1 MRKHRLKNQPVVEHT
16 LSRILSMMLPAIM
29 LFTTNYPYVHAA
41 EEITE
46 ITDTVDAT
54 GVEETSG
61 EEDSAETIELRVR
74 DANSG
79 SEADTTML
87 AESKT
92 ANTTED
98 NDAEHL
104 FDELSE
110 GNDDSDKENAEE
122 NSEEPA
128 EEALEADPIEEADV
142 AGTEEEQVIEP
153 DDTVTEDGTEEDI
166 SKDVPQED
174 EAEVSIDDAETEEAE
189 KKEQSEENVEESVER
204 ELAEET
210 ENHKITVVGTFPEN
224 AQLVVKEITYL
235 EEIEES
241 VSNLNDMD
249 AGFTIYDAYDIEILV
264 DGITWQPVEH
274 ESTVDIEITGIEIP
288 DEAEEI
294 KVQRVEDDN
303 ESVTDLSYEITEDTL
318 TFTTEHFTVFTIGGT
333 SYDSDAAAMTYDLS
347 AAEDGSIMAYYYEDE
362 AKLVISGSG
371 DMKDFNDSYSG
382 PKSPIATNL
391 KNETYD
397 VVFSDDITKIGAYL
411 FKDCEKAT
419 ITSLPQNLR
428 EIGKY
433 AFYNCDALSITE
445 LPENLEVIGDYAFFV
460 CSGTA
465 ISKLPDNI
473 TQIGKAAFSYS
484 TMEITEL
491 PAGMTVI
498 ESKTFENCK
507 NIKEIEIHDG
517 IESIGK
523 EAFSSCSALE
533 KITFGGSVKSIGERA
548 FDYISDRLEINGGD
562 GITEIGNRAFYT
574 TSWGEKPVILNS
586 QSEALHNYDWVSDN
600 RKLAE
605 VAVNDSGY
613 DLTGIT
619 PIDISKSQDK
629 SVLAYYLEDPAE
641 GDKLIVIGKGDTK
654 SYLYSEKSP
663 ITENYGNKSFELIMS
678 DGITSFGERLFKDCA
693 KMTCKKLPESLTTV
707 GDYAFSGCA
716 SIDPEFGSNL
726 KVIKYHAFEYCTGL
740 TTKSLPDS
748 ITTIGYYA
756 FYECSNMQL
765 EHLPDSLK
773 EIEMYTFFNC
783 KNLRLKDLPSNLE
796 KVGFG
801 AFTDCENIEIT
812 EIPEGVTAIYTQA
825 FSGCKKITSIHFP
838 DSLKIVRSIA
848 FQNCNDL
855 TSITGGDNITE
866 LADNAF
872 FANIGYAAIPIKTYV
887 ESNNDIFKTYDWV
900 HSSRMM
906 PIEGSFKVVVP
917 AIVSMDMSYEC
928 LTGKIPVRVDT
939 TNFVEGDVVFV
950 TTGYDMEL
958 TGANGAMSVI
968 VDKDKDRWYSGDD
981 FTEEITLRAYPD
993 SLDNL
998 DTYEGEIVLNIISGH
1013 Q

>member
-1 MRKHRLKNQPVVEHT
+1 MFRKK

-46 ITDTVDAT
+46 ITDTVDDT
-54 GVEETSG
+54 GVEEISG

-87 AESKT
+87 DESKT
-92 ANTTED
+92 ANTAED
-98 NDAEHL
+98 NDAENL
-104 FDELSE
+104 FDELAE
-110 GNDDSDKENAEE
+110 DNDDSDNESLED

-128 EEALEADPIEEADV
+128 EEALEADSVEEDAS
-142 AGTEEEQVIEP
+142 GTEKEQVIEP

-189 KKEQSEENVEESVER
+189 KKEQSEESVDESVER
-204 ELAEET
+204 ELTEET
-210 ENHKITVVGTFPEN
+210 ENHRITVVGTFPEN
-224 AQLVVKEITYL
+224 AQLAVKEITYL
-235 EEIEES
+235 EEIEEN

-249 AGFTIYDAYDIEILV
+249 ASFTIYDAYDIEILV

-333 SYDSDAAAMTYDLS
+333 SYDSDAATMTYDLS
-347 AAEDGSIMAYYYEDE
+347 AAGDGSIMAYYYEDD

-397 VVFSDDITKIGAYL
+397 VVLSDDITKIGAYL

-484 TMEITEL
+484 TMEITQL

-498 ESKTFENCK
+498 ESKTFENCE

-548 FDYISDRLEINGGD
+548 FDYISNRIEINGGD

-586 QSEALHNYDWVSDN
+586 QSEALLNYDWASDN

-629 SVLAYYLEDPAE
+629 SVLAYYLEDSAE
-641 GDKLIVIGKGDTK
+641 GDKLIVIGKGDTN

-716 SIDPEFGSNL
+716 SIDPEFGSDL
-726 KVIKYHAFEYCTGL
+726 TVIKYHAFEYCTGL

-748 ITTIGYYA
+748 ITTIKYNA
-756 FYECSNMQL
+756 FYDCYNMQL

-783 KNLRLKDLPSNLE
+783 KNLRLKDLPSNLTE
-796 KVGFG
+796 VGFG

-838 DSLKIVRSIA
+838 DSLKIVRSTA

-855 TSITGGDNITE
+855 TTITGGDNITD
-866 LADNAF
+866 LDDNAF
-872 FANIGYAAIPIKTYV
+872 FATIAYSAIPIKTYV
-887 ESNNDIFKTYDWV
+887 ESSNEVFKTYDWRN
-900 HSSRMM
+900 SQRML
-906 PIEGSFKVVVP
+906 PIVGSFKVVVP
-917 AIVSMDMSYEC
+917 AMVSLDYKDSYLEG
-928 LTGKIPVRVDT
+928 TIPIRVDT

-958 TGANGAMSVI
+958 NGAGDTISVI
-968 VDKDKDRWYSGDD
+968 VNKDKERWYSGDD
-981 FTEEITLRAYPD
+981 STGEINLIAYPD
-993 SLDNL
+993 SFDNL
-998 DTYEGEIVLNIISGH
+998 DTYEGELVLNILSGH